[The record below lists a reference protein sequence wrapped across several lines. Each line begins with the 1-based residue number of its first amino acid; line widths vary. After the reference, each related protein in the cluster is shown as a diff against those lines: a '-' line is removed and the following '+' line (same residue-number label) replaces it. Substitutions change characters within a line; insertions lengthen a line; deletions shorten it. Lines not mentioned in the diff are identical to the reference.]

1 LNDPAYREV
10 VKEATAVVNRLKE
23 LGWVFASHSWG
34 HLNLPKVP
42 MSWFTNDVNR
52 WFREVQ
58 PIMGDTELYIYP
70 FGAGLEDQEEKH
82 KVLRDKGFVLF
93 FGVGT
98 GYGCKINP
106 GYMWLDRRNIDG
118 CYFRVFRNRQNK
130 LFDIDKVMD
139 KEMLNY
145 K

>member
-1 LNDPAYREV
+1 
-10 VKEATAVVNRLKE
+10 
-23 LGWVFASHSWG
+23 
-34 HLNLPKVP
+34 

-70 FGAGLEDQEEKH
+70 FGAGLEDHEEKH

-93 FGVGT
+93 FGVGA
-98 GYGCKINP
+98 GYSHRIRP

-118 CYFRVFRNRQNK
+118 SYFRVFRNRQSK

-139 KEMLNY
+139 KEMRNY
-145 K
+145 R